1 MPEMP
6 SECRVEEAVAFRLG
20 FFLGASAFYGSRLMN
35 SSSPVAIKHQYIQHE
50 WDRLARTGA
59 ISSDYL
65 KLLVDSASSEE
76 VD

>member
-20 FFLGASAFYGSRLMN
+20 FFLGAAAFYGTRHN
-35 SSSPVAIKHQYIQHE
+35 SSSPVAIKHQYIQNE

-59 ISSDYL
+59 ISPDYV
-65 KLLVDSASSEE
+65 KLLADSASSEE

>member
-20 FFLGASAFYGSRLMN
+20 FFLGASAFYGTRHN
-35 SSSPVAIKHQYIQHE
+35 SSSPVALKHKYIQNE
-50 WDRLARTGA
+50 WNRLARTGA
-59 ISSDYL
+59 INPDYV
-65 KLLVDSASSEE
+65 KLLADSASSEE